1 MLWYTFIS
9 PVDCQQTNFR
19 FRQLCSSQKTKNTK
33 YHTVGTVLKYH
44 TVGTGLKYHTVGT
57 VLEYHT
63 VGTVLKYH
71 TVGTVLKYH
80 TVGTV
85 PNLIEKS

>member
-1 MLWYTFIS
+1 M
-9 PVDCQQTNFR
+9 
-19 FRQLCSSQKTKNTK
+19 KNKK

-57 VLEYHT
+57 VL
-63 VGTVLKYH
+63 
-71 TVGTVLKYH
+71 KYH

-85 PNLIEKS
+85 PNSNRKTKNTILSEQF

>member
-1 MLWYTFIS
+1 MFVGTL
-9 PVDCQQTNFR
+9 
-19 FRQLCSSQKTKNTK
+19 LK

-44 TVGTGLKYHTVGT
+44 TVGTVLKYHTVGT

-71 TVGTVLKYH
+71 TVGTVPRPNRKIVERGKFKPLTNKYMTNH
-80 TVGTV
+80 FSAFVQV
-85 PNLIEKS
+85 LYLIH